1 MFVTVIIPVYNVAP
15 YLKEC
20 IDSVINQSYKKLE
33 IILVND
39 GSTDNSLEIC
49 NYYKKK
55 DKRIF
60 VIDQENAGLSAAR
73 NVGLL
78 KANGEYILFLDS
90 DDYYL
95 DNDCITKLVEKAR
108 DKSPQMI
115 MFQSVKYYEKKKR
128 LVYSKNAIDT
138 SKINNQKIEDIL
150 KYLIESGQPIAC
162 AWNKFLKRSL
172 LIENE
177 IFFKPGIT
185 GEDIDW
191 IIKVFLKLTSMDIL
205 TADVHAYRQLR
216 KGSITNS
223 VSEKKILDLFNT
235 IKKWADYCEDSHS
248 NIKEEIQ
255 SFLAFEYAILIGR
268 IPNLKDVKVINNI
281 EKYSYLFEYAIDPK
295 SQKVKRVFD
304 LFGFK
309 ISSLI
314 VYYYFSLSRLKDKLF
329 NL

>member
-1 MFVTVIIPVYNVAP
+1 M
-15 YLKEC
+15 
-20 IDSVINQSYKKLE
+20 
-33 IILVND
+33 
-39 GSTDNSLEIC
+39 
-49 NYYKKK
+49 
-55 DKRIF
+55 
-60 VIDQENAGLSAAR
+60 
-73 NVGLL
+73 
-78 KANGEYILFLDS
+78 
-90 DDYYL
+90 
-95 DNDCITKLVEKAR
+95 
-108 DKSPQMI
+108 
-115 MFQSVKYYEKKKR
+115 
-128 LVYSKNAIDT
+128 
-138 SKINNQKIEDIL
+138 
-150 KYLIESGQPIAC
+150 
-162 AWNKFLKRSL
+162 
-172 LIENE
+172 IENE

-235 IKKWADYCEDSHS
+235 IKKWADYFEDSHS

-329 NL
+329 DL